1 MRCSSSDIRNIHL
14 KKKKVKKTYSKQIKV
29 HIVHTMR
36 HLYLYSEG
44 IFASMTRKHGD
55 MEIYDEKICRCAL
68 NRLFGFRPAVAIAL
82 VDAFGSAA
90 SVFGADRKEL
100 PPGTL
105 KYFGAG
111 GICDEE
117 YMKSESELE
126 RLSAEGVEFI
136 RDGDP
141 AYPDLLAE
149 CPDRPMGLYVK
160 SRSGGEEVF
169 MQDRLFIS
177 VVGTRDMSAYGK
189 EWCRRLIFALADTG
203 RDICI
208 VSGLALGCDITAHRA
223 ALERGLPTIAVLPAG
238 IDTIYP
244 YRHSADADRIRK
256 AEGGA
261 LVTDYPP
268 GTAPLQINFV
278 RRNRIIAGI
287 SGAVILIE
295 SKVRGGGMITAR
307 LAFSYSRDIY
317 ALPGR
322 ADDIRSAGCNLLV
335 REKTAEPVVSEAGLL
350 DSLGLTGRQQS
361 PAARNDRT
369 MLAEKFSGLDR
380 TAVDGMSDIL
390 VAVRKERGID
400 IETLSARCGL
410 GYGRTLELAM
420 LLESDGIISI
430 DLMQRCSINIK

>member
-44 IFASMTRKHGD
+44 IFAFRTGRHGD

-141 AYPDLLAE
+141 AYPALLAE

-189 EWCRRLIFALADTG
+189 EWCR

-256 AEGGA
+256 TEGGA

-335 REKTAEPVVSEAGLL
+335 REKTAEPIVSEAALL
-350 DSLGLTGRQQS
+350 DSLGLSRRQQ
-361 PAARNDRT
+361 PPVVRNDRT

>member
-1 MRCSSSDIRNIHL
+1 
-14 KKKKVKKTYSKQIKV
+14 
-29 HIVHTMR
+29 
-36 HLYLYSEG
+36 
-44 IFASMTRKHGD
+44 

-90 SVFGADRKEL
+90 SVFGADRNEL

-117 YMKSESELE
+117 YLKSESELE
-126 RLSAEGVEFI
+126 RLSAEGAEFI
-136 RDGDP
+136 RDGAP
-141 AYPDLLAE
+141 AYPALLAE

-160 SRSGGEEVF
+160 SRSGGAEVF
-169 MQDRLFIS
+169 MRDRLFIS

-189 EWCRRLIFALADTG
+189 EWCRRLI
-203 RDICI
+203 ICI

-244 YRHSADADRIRK
+244 YRHSADADRIQK
-256 AEGGA
+256 TEGGA

-335 REKTAEPVVSEAGLL
+335 REKTAEPIVSEAALL
-350 DSLGLTGRQQS
+350 DSLGLSRRQQ
-361 PAARNDRT
+361 PPVVRNDRT

-380 TAVDGMSDIL
+380 TAVDGISDIL